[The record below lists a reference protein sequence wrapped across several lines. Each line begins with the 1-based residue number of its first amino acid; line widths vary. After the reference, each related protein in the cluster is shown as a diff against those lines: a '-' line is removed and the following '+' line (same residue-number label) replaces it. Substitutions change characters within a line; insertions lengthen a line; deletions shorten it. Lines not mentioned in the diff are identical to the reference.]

1 MTNKLVSRMCIM
13 FGAPE
18 TDDPQA
24 WFVEMDRLLKGYRED
39 ILEKAGDL
47 ILRTNR
53 TGRFPTVSMFVTAC
67 EDSAEALNAHKKLAP
82 EVLDKKTVDPVEAK
96 KLMERFTKAMNAG
109 NSFAEIMARVPREAG
124 STVNLERP
132 WGEEVHD
139 PHGNIV
145 PIRKRGQAA

>member
-24 WFVEMDRLLKGYRED
+24 WFAEMDRLLKGYRED

-67 EDSAEALNAHKKLAP
+67 EDAAEGFASFKKLKP
-82 EVLDKKTVDPVEAK
+82 EDFRKPIVDQEVAVE
-96 KLMERFTKAMNAG
+96 LLNRFNTSMNCG
-109 NSFAEIMARVPREAG
+109 NSFADILARCPRSKG
-124 STVNLERP
+124 STIDMSRP

-139 PHGNIV
+139 PRGNIV
-145 PIRKRGQAA
+145 PIRKRGAA

>member
-24 WFVEMDRLLKGYRED
+24 WFAEMDRLLKGYRED
-39 ILEKAGDL
+39 ILDKAGDL

-53 TGRFPTVSMFVTAC
+53 TGRFPTVSAFVTAC
-67 EDSAEALNAHKKLAP
+67 EDVAEGMSAFKKLKP
-82 EVLDKKTVDPVEAK
+82 EDYRKPAVDQEVAAE
-96 KLMERFTKAMNAG
+96 LLSRFNTSMNCG
-109 NSFAEIMARVPREAG
+109 NSFAEILARCPRSKG
-124 STVNLERP
+124 STIDMSRP
-132 WGEEVHD
+132 WGEEVQD

-145 PIRKRGQAA
+145 PIRKRREAA